1 MSNLFFCYDSGL
13 HKYLHKVNKQKYLC
27 AALHETTGKKF
38 WLYERNE
45 TVNNLIGDYK
55 KFMQPAN

>member
-27 AALHETTGKKF
+27 AALHETTGKK
-38 WLYERNE
+38 LKNYNIEE
-45 TVNNLIGDYK
+45 
-55 KFMQPAN
+55 